1 MDLFGWSVNYWSVFC
16 TFFGD
21 RYLHNQ
27 NFQAIVFYNF
37 WLHLMRSFDH
47 RQKKYS
53 YFEKFFSLTVKMMTS
68 RFGEWAWSK
77 FYHPQFSSILASEN
91 LIETKKLLLA
101 SIGKW
106 EEIRAYIILII
117 SRSP

>member
-1 MDLFGWSVNYWSVFC
+1 MDLLGWSVNYWSVFC

-53 YFEKFFSLTVKMMTS
+53 YFEKIFSLTVKMMTS

-77 FYHPQFSSILASEN
+77 SCLPQFSSILASKN
-91 LIETKKLLLA
+91 LIKTKKLLLA
-101 SIGKW
+101 SIGKR